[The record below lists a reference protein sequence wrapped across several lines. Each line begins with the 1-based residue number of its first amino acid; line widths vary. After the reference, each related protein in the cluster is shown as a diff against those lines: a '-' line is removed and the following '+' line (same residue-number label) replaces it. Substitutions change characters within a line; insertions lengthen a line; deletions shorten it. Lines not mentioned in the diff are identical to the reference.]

1 MLRKTTP
8 FKGGINNEK
17 MKLWDKGFSTDKKID
32 HFTVGND
39 RELDLVLAKY
49 DVIASKAHAKMLAK
63 VGLISNDEAN
73 ALTKELDSI
82 AKSIDKGQFTIEDDF
97 EDMHSKIEFLLTE
110 KLGDTGKKIHTAR
123 SRNDQVLVA
132 MQLYLKNEL
141 TEVKALAQS
150 LFNLLLQL
158 AEKHQNVLL
167 PGYTHLQIAMPSS
180 FGLWFSAYAES
191 LIDDLYFVHAAYKI
205 VDQNPLGSAAGYGSS
220 FPIHRTFTTEEMDF
234 ETLKYNVVAAQM
246 GRGKVEKATAFGIS
260 SIAGTLSKLAMDITL
275 YMSQNFDFISFPNE
289 LTTGSSI
296 MPHKKNPDVFE
307 LIRAKCNKLQAVPNQ
322 LTLITNNLPSG
333 YHRDLQLVKEIIVPA
348 LQDMKACLEIMT
360 FSLKEIQ
367 VNQNILDDPKY
378 DYLFSVDTLNEMVK
392 NGMPFRDAYKTMGKA
407 IENGNFKPKKDIA
420 HTHEGSLGN
429 LCLEEIRE
437 KMLKMA
443 NFRI

>member
-1 MLRKTTP
+1 
-8 FKGGINNEK
+8 

-39 RELDLVLAKY
+39 RELDLLLAKY
-49 DVIASKAHAKMLAK
+49 DVIASKAHANMLAQ
-63 VGLISNDEAN
+63 VGVISKEESEA
-73 ALTKELDSI
+73 LVKELNAI
-82 AKSIDKGQFTIEDDF
+82 AKSIDKGTFTIEDDF

-141 TEVKALAQS
+141 REIKNEVKS
-150 LFNLLLQL
+150 LFDLLIKL
-158 AEKHQNVLL
+158 AEKHKSVLL

-191 LIDDLYFVHAAYKI
+191 LVDDLYFVQAAYRI
-205 VDQNPLGSAAGYGSS
+205 ADQNPLGSAAGYGSS
-220 FPIHRTFTTEEMDF
+220 FPIDRTFTTKEMGL
-234 ETLKYNVVAAQM
+234 ETKKYNVVAAQM
-246 GRGKVEKATAFGIS
+246 GRGKVEKATAYGIS
-260 SIAGTLSKLAMDITL
+260 SIAATLSKLAMDICL

-307 LIRAKCNKLQAVPNQ
+307 LIRAKCNKIQAVPNQ

-333 YHRDLQLVKEIIVPA
+333 YHRDLQLVKEVIVPA
-348 LQDMKACLEIMT
+348 IQDIKACLEMT
-360 FSLKEIQ
+360 IFSLKEIQ
-367 VNQNILDDPKY
+367 VNPNILDDPKY
-378 DYLFSVDTLNEMVK
+378 DYLFSVDTLNELVK
-392 NGMPFRDAYKTMGKA
+392 SGMPFRDAYKTMGQA
-407 IENGNFKPKKDIA
+407 IENGNFKPKRDIQ

-429 LCLEEIRE
+429 LCLEEIKE
-437 KMLKMA
+437 KMEKALLS
-443 NFRI
+443 